1 MKVTQEKLPASQ
13 VGLKIEI
20 PAETTKQAYEK
31 VLQNLSRTVK
41 IPGFRQGKVP
51 RQVLLQRL
59 GAQQVK
65 AAAIEELLDSSLK
78 QAIEQ
83 AQIEALGNYNL
94 TSTLEDLLSQFKP
107 GEPLTFT
114 ASVDVPP
121 LVNLGEYN
129 GLSVTAE
136 ETKVEP
142 DAVENFL
149 EERRVEQAT
158 LVPVESRP
166 AQMGDVVVVDYVG
179 RFTGDSEEDEG
190 SVIPNGEA
198 KDFEI
203 ELGEGKFLEDILQG
217 IVGMNPDQNKEVPVT
232 FPEDYPLEDL
242 AGKSSVFSITLKEIK
257 EKELPELDDDFAQEV
272 SDQETLAELR
282 EYLQQEFQEKADQE
296 TQASKEEALINALL
310 EKVEVELP
318 ETLIDQELQTILTQ
332 TAIQMQ
338 QLGMDVKR
346 LFTEENLPQLRERSR
361 PDAIQS
367 LRQSLALKEIATR
380 ESLTV
385 EESEIEAKSKEL
397 MKELAG
403 QEVDPDRLREFVESD
418 LLKLKAIKW
427 LEDHGTIELVPKGT
441 ITEEE
446 ETEAE
451 DTAVTVTELETTDAA
466 SQTIEVPAEPVSE

>member
-13 VGLKIEI
+13 VGLEIEI

-107 GEPLTFT
+107 GEPLTFS

-121 LVNLGEYN
+121 VVNLGEYN
-129 GLSVTAE
+129 GLSVKAE

-142 DAVENFL
+142 DAVDNFL

-242 AGKSSVFSITLKEIK
+242 AGKSSVFTITLKEIK

-272 SDQETLAELR
+272 SDKETLAELR

-296 TQASKEEALINALL
+296 MQASKEEALINALL
-310 EKVEVELP
+310 EKVEVDLP

-367 LRQSLALKEIATR
+367 LRQSLALKEVAKR
-380 ESLTV
+380 ESLTL
-385 EESEIEAKSKEL
+385 EESEIEAKSQEL

-427 LEDHGTIELVPKGT
+427 LEDNGTIELLPKGT
-441 ITEEE
+441 ITEE

>member
-13 VGLKIEI
+13 VGLEIEI

-59 GAQQVK
+59 GAQHVK

-121 LVNLGEYN
+121 VVNLGEYN
-129 GLSVTAE
+129 GLSVKAE

-142 DAVENFL
+142 DAVDNFL
-149 EERRVEQAT
+149 EQRRVEQAT

-272 SDQETLAELR
+272 SDKETLAELR
-282 EYLQQEFQEKADQE
+282 EYLQQEFQESADQE

-310 EKVEVELP
+310 EKVEVDLP

-380 ESLTV
+380 ESLTL

-441 ITEEE
+441 MTEEE

>member
-13 VGLKIEI
+13 VALEIEI

-31 VLQNLSRTVK
+31 VLQNLSRTAR
-41 IPGFRQGKVP
+41 IPGFRPGKVP

-59 GAQQVK
+59 GSQQVK
-65 AAAIEELLDSSLK
+65 AAAIEELLDSTLK

-121 LVNLGEYN
+121 VVNLGEYN
-129 GLSVTAE
+129 GLSVKAE

-142 DAVENFL
+142 DAVDNFL
-149 EERRVEQAT
+149 EERRVDQAT

-179 RFTGDSEEDEG
+179 RFTSDSEEDEG

-217 IVGMNPDQNKEVPVT
+217 IVGMNPDQNKEVAVT

-272 SDQETLAELR
+272 SDKETLAELR

-310 EKVEVELP
+310 EKVEVDLP

-367 LRQSLALKEIATR
+367 LRQSLALKEVAKR
-380 ESLTV
+380 ESLTL
-385 EESEIEAKSKEL
+385 EDSEIEAKSQEL
-397 MKELAG
+397 MKQLAG

-446 ETEAE
+446 TEAE

>member
-13 VGLKIEI
+13 VALEIEI

-31 VLQNLSRTVK
+31 VLQNLSRTAR
-41 IPGFRQGKVP
+41 IPGFRPGKVP

-59 GAQQVK
+59 GSQQVK

-121 LVNLGEYN
+121 VVNLGEYN
-129 GLSVTAE
+129 GLSVKAE

-142 DAVENFL
+142 DAVDNFL
-149 EERRVEQAT
+149 EQRRVDQAT

-179 RFTGDSEEDEG
+179 RFTSDSEEDEG

-217 IVGMNPDQNKEVPVT
+217 IVGMNPDQNKEVAVT

-272 SDQETLAELR
+272 SDKETLAELR

-310 EKVEVELP
+310 EKVEVDLP

-367 LRQSLALKEIATR
+367 LRQSLALKEVAKR
-380 ESLTV
+380 ESLTL
-385 EESEIEAKSKEL
+385 EDSEIEAKSQEL
-397 MKELAG
+397 MKQLAG

-446 ETEAE
+446 TEAE